1 MTAEKIEALKDKI
14 IELENPD
21 KIILFGSYA
30 AGTATEE
37 SDVDLL
43 VISGSSLSR
52 PDREISLTRKLF
64 GSGVPFDLLFLTP
77 SEVEERVRRN
87 GPFIREI
94 LSRGKVLYERS
105 A

>member
-1 MTAEKIEALKDKI
+1 MTAEKIEVLKNKI
-14 IELENPD
+14 VEAEHPD
-21 KIILFGSYA
+21 RIILFGSHA

-52 PDREISLTRKLF
+52 PEREISLTRKLF

-77 SEVEERVRRN
+77 AEVEERVRRN

-94 LSRGKVLYERS
+94 LSRGKILYER
-105 A
+105 AA